1 MTARHNKYAEKE
13 SVDRVSIG
21 TRLFGEHF
29 WFSPPTWDKS
39 SIHEKDKWIE
49 EPKSHLTSS
58 KMLIKTLVV
67 HTVEIILAAVVIF
80 ITSNRVKFVLWQSSL
95 PSPLK
100 ENSLKKPFHLFC
112 TKRTLNN
119 ITLIPVSAWKV
130 LSRTGAEEQPINT
143 LEQRNRNHLL
153 VI

>member
-1 MTARHNKYAEKE
+1 
-13 SVDRVSIG
+13 
-21 TRLFGEHF
+21 
-29 WFSPPTWDKS
+29 
-39 SIHEKDKWIE
+39 
-49 EPKSHLTSS
+49 
-58 KMLIKTLVV
+58 MLIKTLVV

-153 VI
+153 VT